1 MDESAIFTQAIAIF
15 DNIAGITTAYDYDEA
30 PWCLSNTALPAVVGN
45 FGPMIDRD
53 RPPGGRASD
62 GIRET
67 QDFTFRLYVTPAVQ
81 SATMG
86 TLVATVEPLI
96 GSVLNAFDGRPK
108 LTNADGTGTGATDF
122 DRSTVYLDEAFITEH
137 SGIVTR
143 RYGRQNYLAVEFN
156 LRISGQRVTTK
167 IEGN

>member
-1 MDESAIFTQAIAIF
+1 MDEGAIFSQAIKIF
-15 DNIAGITTAYDYDEA
+15 SNISGITTAYDYTST

-62 GIRET
+62 GVRET
-67 QDFTFRLYVTPAVQ
+67 QDFTFRVYVTPAVQ

-86 TLVATVEPLI
+86 TLVAMAEPI
-96 GSVLNAFDGRPK
+96 MGAVLDAFDGRPK

-122 DRSTVYLDEAFITEH
+122 DRATVYLDEAYITEH
-137 SGIVTR
+137 SGITTR
-143 RYGRQNYLAVEFN
+143 RYGRQNYVAVEFN
-156 LRISGQRVTTK
+156 LRISGQRVTAK
-167 IEGN
+167 VEGN

>member
-1 MDESAIFTQAIAIF
+1 MDESAIFSQAIAIF
-15 DNIAGITTAYDYDEA
+15 DNVAGITTTYDYDVA
-30 PWCLSNTALPAVVGN
+30 PWCLDDSALPAVVGN

-67 QDFTFRLYVTPAVQ
+67 QDFTFRIYVAPAVQ

-86 TLVATVEPLI
+86 TLIATVEPI
-96 GSVLNAFDGRPK
+96 MGAVLDAFDARPK
-108 LTNADGTGTGATDF
+108 LTNASGTAAADF
-122 DRSTVYLDEAFITEH
+122 DRSTVLLDEAFITDH

-143 RYGRQNYLAVEFN
+143 QYGRQNYFALEYT
-156 LRISGQRVTTK
+156 LRVSGQRVTAK
-167 IEGN
+167 VEGN